1 MSQAVS
7 LCLINYWYVFYGLR
21 TTVGQPAMQMGD
33 CCLFPFVLNV
43 SFFCGARWQ
52 IDQCMCRLL
61 LVKLSVGG
69 LVDYNLLKKS
79 LLSDSL
85 SSRLFLANTVKMPTL
100 WLTSVRL
107 CVCVCVCVCMQT
119 CISTVFIF
127 STNKDIKQD
136 VRFAFHQVTCAF
148 FVVDQVIIHTMFNT
162 SVTLLP
168 TPLPPHTY

>member
-85 SSRLFLANTVKMPTL
+85 SSRLFLANTLKISSL
-100 WLTSVRL
+100 WLTLVLLHVCVCL
-107 CVCVCVCVCMQT
+107 CVSVCVCVCVYGVYMYVCM
-119 CISTVFIF
+119 
-127 STNKDIKQD
+127 
-136 VRFAFHQVTCAF
+136 
-148 FVVDQVIIHTMFNT
+148 
-162 SVTLLP
+162 
-168 TPLPPHTY
+168 